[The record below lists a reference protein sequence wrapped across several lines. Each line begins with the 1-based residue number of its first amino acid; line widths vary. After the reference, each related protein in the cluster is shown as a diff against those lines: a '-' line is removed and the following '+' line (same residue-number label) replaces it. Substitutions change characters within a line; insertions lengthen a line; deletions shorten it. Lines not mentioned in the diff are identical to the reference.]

1 MSNEDLPQLIESL
14 KAEIA
19 RLDPGDHEARAR
31 REALVADIERR
42 IDASDDSMAHED
54 LMESL
59 REAVERFEVEHPRT
73 TGIINN
79 IMVMLGS
86 MGI

>member
-31 REALVADIERR
+31 LEALVADIERR